1 MAQLL
6 MFVLSGH
13 ALIMS
18 MEHVQAD
25 SSKIRWKAL
34 ATGSTIKGSILLGLP
49 QLVNHHISCHLNT
62 QVKKNIIRID
72 SFIVL
77 KSVQTSFKSS
87 TERPR
92 GQIRGST
99 VM

>member
-13 ALIMS
+13 VLIIS

-25 SSKIRWKAL
+25 SSKIRRKAL
-34 ATGSTIKGSILLGLP
+34 ATGSTMKGSILLGGLP

-62 QVKKNIIRID
+62 QVVKNIIKIN
-72 SFIVL
+72 SFIVS
-77 KSVQTSFKSS
+77 KSVKPLLN
-87 TERPR
+87 PR
-92 GQIRGST
+92 QNDPEAKLEE
-99 VM
+99 VL

>member
-1 MAQLL
+1 
-6 MFVLSGH
+6 MFVLIGH
-13 ALIMS
+13 TLKMS

-25 SSKIRWKAL
+25 SSKIRRKAL
-34 ATGSTIKGSILLGLP
+34 ATGSTMKGSILLGGLP

-62 QVKKNIIRID
+62 QVVKNIIKIN
-72 SFIVL
+72 SFIVS